1 MKRWH
6 YILGGMVLVLLVIQL
21 IPNELPP
28 TSTDQTGDILKTGLV
43 SQEVATLLKTSCYS
57 CHSNETTYPWYS
69 HVAPSSW
76 LVARDVR
83 EGREEL
89 NFSIWQD
96 YDPDDILGILD
107 DISVEVG
114 EGRMPMKIYTFMH
127 PSASLDDAQ
136 REKIVAWAEA
146 AMDTVAEEMDA
157 EDTGEEV
164 EEEVEDEN

>member
-1 MKRWH
+1 MKRWQ
-6 YILGGMVLVLLVIQL
+6 YILGGVGLLFLVIQL
-21 IPNELPP
+21 IPTDLPP
-28 TSTDQTGDILKTGLV
+28 VSSDNPGDIAKTSLV
-43 SQEVATLLKTSCYS
+43 NQDVAALLKTSCYS

-69 HVAPSSW
+69 HVAPASW

-83 EGREEL
+83 EGRDEL

-96 YDPDDILGILD
+96 YDPDDWLGILD

-157 EDTGEEV
+157 EDTGEEDV
-164 EEEVEDEN
+164 PEEELE

>member
-6 YILGGMVLVLLVIQL
+6 YVLGGTVLVFLLIQL

-28 TSTDQTGDILKTGLV
+28 TSPEPAGGILESGLV

-83 EGREEL
+83 EGRDEL

-96 YDPDDILGILD
+96 YDPDDLLGILD
-107 DISVEVG
+107 DISAEVG

-127 PSASLDDAQ
+127 PSARLDDAQ
-136 REKIVAWAEA
+136 RKQILAWAEA
-146 AMDTVAEEMDA
+146 TMDKIAEEIDD
-157 EDTGEEV
+157 EDTGEEDV
-164 EEEVEDEN
+164 PEEELE